1 MLSLPHAQLQSNQDS
16 SDWDDKLLR
25 KISKKNQ
32 YCFIKKIHMMR
43 VAFIQLGVEP
53 NVLIAYFENMAKKNC
68 RQIR

>member
-16 SDWDDKLLR
+16 SEWDDKLLR

-32 YCFIKKIHMMR
+32 YCFIKKIYMKR

-53 NVLIAYFENMAKKNC
+53 NVLIAYFENMAKKKL
-68 RQIR
+68 